1 MNQILNKQIP
11 QLVALITREMT
22 NRDDKK
28 AHWAAFKKRYDREL
42 CEILG
47 VDPKWGLQAGSL
59 IGFDLDEERKLIL
72 LNYSASAH
80 NLLHEI
86 DGGWSPMLRQMRGLV
101 YAWNVPGQ
109 AEGVKLVSRGF
120 EKFFNQSEIPETSM
134 DSLAADSGDSLLA
147 CTAKEDG
154 HMIEYFLH
162 DRKLCATTRGRLG
175 TPSAEAALD
184 MIGRSTFMKAQIIS
198 KRFGKDLMSLVCEFV
213 HPMTRVHVDYGD
225 SKKLFLLE
233 AYDKNGEMVGRPV
246 LEAIADELYE
256 FFVLPEFR
264 EMTLTELVAEIND
277 RDVHNREGWV
287 AFIPESAGG
296 FRRVKFKYIAY
307 IGEMVKS
314 KLSYKYLMNC
324 IKNDRLDKMLIT
336 LPEEIRTV
344 AYDMVREVVEATNDG
359 ANSELGYKALYSLYS
374 PNEGGVDYFRTVCRG
389 YYREVERLGNKR
401 VHINVGTSPKYIDI
415 NFEV

>member
-1 MNQILNKQIP
+1 
-11 QLVALITREMT
+11 
-22 NRDDKK
+22 
-28 AHWAAFKKRYDREL
+28 
-42 CEILG
+42 
-47 VDPKWGLQAGSL
+47 
-59 IGFDLDEERKLIL
+59 
-72 LNYSASAH
+72 
-80 NLLHEI
+80 
-86 DGGWSPMLRQMRGLV
+86 MLRQMRGLV
-101 YAWNVPGQ
+101 YAWETPGSTS
-109 AEGVKLVSRGF
+109 GVKLVSRGF

-134 DSLAADSGDSLLA
+134 DSLADASGDSLLA

-154 HMIEYFLH
+154 HMIEYFMH
-162 DRKLCATTRGRLG
+162 NRKLCATTRGRLG

-233 AYDKNGEMVGRPV
+233 AYDTNGEMVGRPV

-256 FFVLPEFR
+256 YFVLPEFR
-264 EMTLTELVAEIND
+264 EMTLTELVEEINN

-287 AFIPESAGG
+287 AFIPEATGG

-336 LPEEIRTV
+336 LPEEIRAV
-344 AYDMVREVVEATNDG
+344 AYDMVREVVEATNAG
-359 ANSELGYKALYSLYS
+359 ANGDLGYKALYALYS
-374 PNEGGVDYFRTVCRG
+374 PNEGGIEYFRTVCRG
-389 YYREVERLGNKR
+389 YYREVESLGSKR
-401 VHINVGTSPKYIDI
+401 VYINVGTSPKHIDI
-415 NFEV
+415 KFAS

>member
-1 MNQILNKQIP
+1 MNQILNNQIP
-11 QLVALITREMT
+11 QLVAFITSEMT
-22 NRDDKK
+22 NREDKK
-28 AHWAAFKKRYDREL
+28 AKWAAFKNLHNDKL

-47 VDPKWGLQAGSL
+47 VDSKWGLKAGSL
-59 IGFDLDEERKLIL
+59 IGFDLDEDRKLIL

-86 DGGWSPMLRQMRGLV
+86 EDGWSLMLRQMRGLV
-101 YAWNVPGQ
+101 YSWETPGQ
-109 AEGVKLVSRGF
+109 TAGIRLISRGF
-120 EKFFNQSEIPETSM
+120 EKFFNQSEIPETSI
-134 DSLAADSGDSLLA
+134 DSLTEIAGSQLLA

-154 HMIEYFLH
+154 HMIEYFMH
-162 DRKLCATTRGRLG
+162 DRKLCSTTRGRLG
-175 TPSAEAALD
+175 TPSADAALD
-184 MIGRSTFMKAQIIS
+184 MIARSTFMKTQIIA

-225 SKKLFLLE
+225 AKKLFLLE
-233 AYDKNGEMVGRPV
+233 AYDTAGEMVGRPV
-246 LEAIADELYE
+246 LEAIADELYDH
-256 FFVLPEFR
+256 FVLPDFR
-264 EMTLTELVAEIND
+264 EMTLTQLVAEINN

-336 LPEEIRTV
+336 LPEEIRAV
-344 AYDMVREVVEATNDG
+344 AYDMVTEVVETTNAG
-359 ANSELGYKALYSLYS
+359 ANSELGYKSLYSLYS

-389 YYREVERLGNKR
+389 YYREVASLGSKR
-401 VHINVGTSPKYIDI
+401 VHINLGTTPRHVDI
-415 NFEV
+415 KVSA